1 MMKLDCVVY
10 DIEIARCI
18 PDRNS
23 TREADLEYCS
33 GWEDHANMGIAVLC
47 AFDTRAKLPRI
58 FLEDNLESFGSL
70 IENRVVAG
78 FNNEG
83 FDDKLLATNGIKVG
97 RSWDLLCAAREAV
110 GEPRQYVYGKTR
122 GGRKLEDFA
131 RVNLGI
137 GKSMS
142 GSLAPVDWQRNKRGG
157 VIDYCMRDVFITLQ
171 LIRLLPNLKD
181 PATGQILNL
190 QGPAETEP

>member
-1 MMKLDCVVY
+1 MKLDCVVY

-23 TREADLEYCS
+23 ARSPDLEYCA
-33 GWEDHANMGIAVLC
+33 GWEDHAHMGIAVLC
-47 AFDTRAKLPRI
+47 AFDTRAQQPRV
-58 FLEDNLESFGSL
+58 FLQDNLEAFGQL
-70 IENRVVAG
+70 IEGRVVAG

-83 FDDKLLATNGIKVG
+83 FDNKLLTANAITVG
-97 RSWDLLCAAREAV
+97 RSFDLLCAAREAV
-110 GEPRQYVYGKTR
+110 GEPRQYVYGKTL

-131 RVNLGI
+131 QANLGI

-142 GSLAPVDWQRNKRGG
+142 GSLAPVDWQRDRRGG

-171 LIRLLPNLKD
+171 LLQLCPHIKD
-181 PATGQILNL
+181 PVTGRCLDLQI
-190 QGPAETEP
+190 PT